1 MDEPSSPQRPE
12 IAQTVSQGA
21 RGDYVRAARALG
33 RTDVDV
39 VLLQHEFGIF
49 GGRNGEYVL
58 SFARELSP
66 SVVDSD
72 APRRQATPL
81 PVGLPP
87 ADNRA
92 TGACGRTRRAVSP
105 RSHPSKRDEARATRA
120 RPVQLLPLAAAG
132 KRPWVSESPSAAI
145 PIRDEALVV
154 SRPSKTSPSVEPSAN
169 P

>member
-1 MDEPSSPQRPE
+1 VDEPSSPQRPE

-66 SVVDSD
+66 SVVDLDTGPAAGHPSPCRLAAGRQSRNRGLWPD
-72 APRRQATPL
+72 AARRQSPL
-81 PVGLPP
+81 SPLQE
-87 ADNRA
+87 
-92 TGACGRTRRAVSP
+92 RRGE
-105 RSHPSKRDEARATRA
+105 SHA
-120 RPVQLLPLAAAG
+120 RPASAVIAARGRWETAVG
-132 KRPWVSESPSAAI
+132 ERI
-145 PIRDEALVV
+145 PIRRNPHPGRSSRGFEALEDVAV
-154 SRPSKTSPSVEPSAN
+154 S
-169 P
+169 